1 MSRKRRKKNKVFT
14 KSKNNNY
21 SNNYYNIKESNFND
35 IKLIAFKVFG
45 STYYTSDK
53 SR

>member
-1 MSRKRRKKNKVFT
+1 MSRKRHKKGKIFT
-14 KSKNNNY
+14 KSKTSNY
-21 SNNYYNIKESNFND
+21 SNNYYNIKESNSND

-53 SR
+53 SH